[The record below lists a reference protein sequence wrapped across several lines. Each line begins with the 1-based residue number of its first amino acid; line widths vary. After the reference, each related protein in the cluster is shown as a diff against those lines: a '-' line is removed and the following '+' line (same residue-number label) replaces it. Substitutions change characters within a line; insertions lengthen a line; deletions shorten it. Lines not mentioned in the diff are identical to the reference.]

1 LKFSHKI
8 RKLGDSLTYRR
19 AWRRVQRR
27 LHPISLRTLMARID
41 QDRLRAI
48 QTRYA
53 SSQEHYAKYIDV
65 ERYLRLNIE
74 RVQDLKLH
82 RAPPQDVLD
91 LGCGG
96 GFFLFIL
103 KQFGHRGLGL
113 DIDEFL
119 LFRELAELFGV
130 PRKIWTIQAFEPLP
144 DLGRQF
150 DWITAFSPAFQGVH
164 NQSWRW
170 GVAEWKF
177 FLDDLEKHLKAGG
190 RIFLGLNPCYS
201 GQYYTPE
208 ILDLFLTRGGTVE
221 RENVLLNQKDAA

>member
-8 RKLGDSLTYRR
+8 KKLGEALTYRR
-19 AWRRVQRR
+19 TWRRVQRR
-27 LHPISLRTLMARID
+27 LHPISLRTLMAKID

-53 SSQEHYAKYIDV
+53 SSQEHYSKYIDV
-65 ERYLRLNIE
+65 ARYLRLNIE

-82 RAPPQDVLD
+82 RTAPQDVLD

-103 KQFGHRGLGL
+103 KQFGHRCLGL
-113 DIDEFL
+113 DTDSFP
-119 LFRELAELFGV
+119 LFRELTELFGV
-130 PRKIWTIQAFEPLP
+130 PRKIWTIRAFEPLP
-144 DLGRQF
+144 DFGRHF
-150 DWITAFSPAFQGVH
+150 DWITAFSPAFQGIQT
-164 NQSWRW
+164 QSWRW

-177 FLDDLEKHLKAGG
+177 FLDDLTKHSKAGG
-190 RIFLGLNPCYS
+190 RIFLGLNPCYG

-208 ILDLFLTRGGTVE
+208 ILAHFRRRGAEIE
-221 RENVLLNQKDAA
+221 RERILFPPERAV

>member
-8 RKLGDSLTYRR
+8 RKLGDALTYRR
-19 AWRRVQRR
+19 AWRRVQRC
-27 LHPISLRTLMARID
+27 LYPISLRGLMAKID

-53 SSQEHYAKYIDV
+53 SSREHYAKYLDV

-119 LFRELAELFGV
+119 LFRELTELFGV

-150 DWITAFSPAFQGVH
+150 DWITAFSPAFQGTH

-208 ILDLFLTRGGTVE
+208 ILDLFLSRGGTVE
-221 RENVLLNQKDAA
+221 RENVLLNQKHAA